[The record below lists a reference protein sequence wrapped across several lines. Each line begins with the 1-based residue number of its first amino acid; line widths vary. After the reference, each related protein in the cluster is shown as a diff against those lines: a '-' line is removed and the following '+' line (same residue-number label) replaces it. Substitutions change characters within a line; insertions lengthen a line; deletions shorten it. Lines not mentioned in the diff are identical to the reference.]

1 MARVGSLFDELSL
14 GTKARLL
21 ILGTLD
27 MGSRIIP
34 CFN

>member
-1 MARVGSLFDELSL
+1 MAHVGSLFDELSL

-27 MGSRIIP
+27 MEPDNSL
-34 CFN
+34 F